1 MSKITLS
8 AKDEKQ
14 LAAKGISED
23 QLLSQLEK
31 FKKGSAAA
39 NLVKAATIGDGIVRL
54 SGTEKKDL
62 IELFE
67 NKPKTHRLLKFV
79 PASGAASRMF
89 KKLLAFYNNPAET
102 GKREVIEKAEKG
114 DPDYIFLR
122 DFIEG
127 IKNRKFAFYNELK
140 KSVERDGLNLEG
152 LLEGGNY
159 KLLLEYVLT
168 PKGLNYNDLPKGMIK
183 FHRCDDYVRNP
194 FEEHMVEGMA
204 YSRNNNEVNIHFT
217 IPPQSEKMIMDYID
231 SVRQRYE
238 KDGIRFNITFSE
250 QKPSTDTLAVDEKN
264 NLSRDSKGELIF
276 RPAGHGAL
284 IENLNELSEDIIF
297 IKNIDNVVHE
307 RLIEQTIEYKK
318 ILAGYLLKTQNFVFN
333 YLERLSKEE
342 VKEDEIDKIAEY
354 CGNNL
359 KISIPGGFSDWV
371 LQKKKEWLF
380 KKLNRPIRVCG
391 MVINKGEPGG
401 GPFWVEKDN
410 DISLQIIEGVQIN
423 KKSETQKE
431 ILNTSTHFNPV
442 DLVCGVK
449 DYRGNKFNLIDFI
462 AHDTYFISNKS
473 MEGRPLKALEL
484 PGLWNGAMYDW
495 ITLFLE
501 VPLITFNP
509 VKTVN
514 DLLRKEHQGI

>member
-1 MSKITLS
+1 MSKIELS

-31 FKKGSAAA
+31 FMKGSALV
-39 NLVKAATIGDGIVRL
+39 NLVRAATISDGIVRL
-54 SGTEKKDL
+54 SGNEKKEL

-67 NKPKTHRLLKFV
+67 KESKTCKRIKFV

-89 KKLLAFYNNPAET
+89 KTLLAFYNNPAET
-102 GKREVIEKAEKG
+102 VKREVIEKAEKG

-127 IKNRKFAFYNELK
+127 LKNRKFAFYNELK

-204 YSRNNNEVNIHFT
+204 YSGNNNEVNIHFT
-217 IPPQSEKMIMDYID
+217 IPPQSEKAIKDYID

-250 QKPSTDTLAVDEKN
+250 QKPSTDTLAVDDEN
-264 NLSRDSKGELIF
+264 NLFRDSKGELVF
-276 RPAGHGAL
+276 RPGGHGAL
-284 IENLNELSEDIIF
+284 IENLNELREDIIF

-307 RLIEQTIEYKK
+307 RLIEQTIQYKK
-318 ILAGYLLKTQNFVFN
+318 VLAGYLLKARSLVFN
-333 YLERLSKEE
+333 SLETLSKEE

-354 CGNNL
+354 AGNNL
-359 KISIPGGFSDWV
+359 NIFIPGVFSDWV

-401 GPFWVEKDN
+401 GPYWVEKDEN
-410 DISLQIIEGVQIN
+410 ISLQIIEEGQID
-423 KKSETQKE
+423 KKSRSQLK
-431 ILNTSTHFNPV
+431 IMKDSTHFNPV

-449 DYRGNKFNLIDFI
+449 DYKGNKFNLIDFI
-462 AHDTYFISNKS
+462 AHDTYFISEKS

-495 ITLFLE
+495 ITLFVE
-501 VPLITFNP
+501 VPIITFNP

-514 DLLRKEHQGI
+514 DLLREEHQMI